1 MSNFAPVDLRLY
13 AAAFALAW
21 LMLAASSAKA
31 EEPPAEVAAPSG
43 TSLSIASWGGAY
55 GQSQEIAYFEPFT
68 KKTGVK
74 ITTETYDGT
83 LATIKAKIGGS
94 ASPFDIVDLS
104 AYALDM
110 LCRDGLIETIDS
122 TTLAVGP
129 GGQSASEDFL
139 PGGINSCGIASVAW
153 STVIAFDRQAF
164 AKAQPTKIAD
174 LLEIQRFPG
183 KRALPNGPRYT
194 LELALLA
201 DGVEPAS
208 IYSELAMPEG
218 ADRAFAALDKI
229 KPQILWWSKA
239 EDAIAHA
246 DAAEGV
252 DGGGFS
258 GRIFRAAVNA
268 RQRIGVLWD
277 GQIYDVD
284 LWAIPKGAANK
295 EDAKRFIAFA
305 TEPAQMAAQAE
316 LIAYGPM
323 RKSAIALV
331 GKHPSIDIEM
341 KGFLPTAPDNFR
353 KALKFDEVWW
363 KDHGEALE
371 TRFKTWREQPAVID
385 AKASPADGKSKPGD
399 TKASTADGKSK
410 PGDAKAATADEKS
423 KPGDAKAR
431 PHRRRQGCDRRRSAQ
446 ARGREARA
454 TPETQTGSVPSAAPK
469 PAPKPAPNKPQ

>member
-1 MSNFAPVDLRLY
+1 MINFTPVDLRLY

-21 LMLAASSAKA
+21 LMFGAPSVKAEDPPALAAT
-31 EEPPAEVAAPSG
+31 PRG
-43 TSLSIASWGGAY
+43 TTLSITSWGGAY

-83 LATIKAKIGGS
+83 LAAIKAKIGGS
-94 ASPFDIVDLS
+94 TSPFDIVDLS
-104 AYALDM
+104 QFALDM
-110 LCRDGLIETIDS
+110 LCRDGLLETIDS
-122 TTLAVGP
+122 AMLTAP
-129 GGQSASEDFL
+129 PSGQSVSEDFL
-139 PGGINSCGIASVAW
+139 PGGINSCGVASVAW

-164 AKAQPTKIAD
+164 AKARPAKIAD
-174 LLEIQRFPG
+174 LLDIQRFPG

-201 DGVEPAS
+201 DGVEPAN
-208 IYSELAMPEG
+208 IYIELGTTAG

-239 EDAIAHA
+239 EDAIAMLMQRKA
-246 DAAEGV
+246 SMAAA
-252 DGGGFS
+252 FS
-258 GRIFRAAVNA
+258 GRIFRAAVGA
-268 RQRIGVLWD
+268 RQRIDELWD
-277 GQIYDVD
+277 GQIYDLD

-295 EDAKRFIAFA
+295 DDAKRFITFA

-371 TRFKTWREQPAVID
+371 TRFKTWREQPAPAAD
-385 AKASPADGKSKPGD
+385 AKASTPDGKSKPGD
-399 TKASTADGKSK
+399 TKPSTADQKSK
-410 PGDAKAATADEKS
+410 PGDAKAATADEKP
-423 KPGDAKAR
+423 KPADAK
-431 PHRRRQGCDRRRSAQ
+431 PT
-446 ARGREARA
+446 
-454 TPETQTGSVPSAAPK
+454 TPEGQTGAVPNAAPK
-469 PAPKPAPNKPQ
+469 PAPKPTPTKPQ

>member
-1 MSNFAPVDLRLY
+1 MSNFGPVDLRFH
-13 AAAFALAW
+13 ATAFAIAW

-31 EEPPAEVAAPSG
+31 EDPPADAAAAPSG
-43 TSLSIASWGGAY
+43 TSLSVASWGGAY

-83 LATIKAKIGGS
+83 LAAIKAKIGGNT
-94 ASPFDIVDLS
+94 SPFDIVDLS

-110 LCRDGLIETIDS
+110 LCREGLLETIDS
-122 TTLAVGP
+122 ATLVAGS
-129 GGQSASEDFL
+129 GGQSASEDFIS
-139 PGGINSCGIASVAW
+139 GGVNSCGIASVAW

-164 AKAQPTKIAD
+164 AKAQPSKIAD
-174 LLEIQRFPG
+174 LLDIQRFPG
-183 KRALPNGPRYT
+183 KRALPNEPRYT

-201 DGVEPAS
+201 DGVEPANL
-208 IYSELAMPEG
+208 YSELGTPAG

-239 EDAIAHA
+239 EDVIGMLMQRKASM
-246 DAAEGV
+246 AA
-252 DGGGFS
+252 GFS
-258 GRIFRAAVNA
+258 GRIFRAAVSA
-268 RQRIGVLWD
+268 RQRIDVLWD
-277 GQIYDVD
+277 GQIYDLD

-331 GKHPSIDIEM
+331 GKHPFIDIEM
-341 KGFLPTAPDNFR
+341 KGFLPTAPDNFK

-363 KDHGEALE
+363 KDHGTELEA
-371 TRFKTWREQPAVID
+371 RFKTWREQPAVVD
-385 AKASPADGKSKPGD
+385 AKQPADEKSKPAGA
-399 TKASTADGKSK
+399 KPSTADQKTK
-410 PGDAKAATADEKS
+410 PGDAKAATDDDAP
-423 KPGDAKAR
+423 KPADAK
-431 PHRRRQGCDRRRSAQ
+431 P
-446 ARGREARA
+446 A
-454 TPETQTGSVPSAAPK
+454 TPEAQTGSVPNVGAK
-469 PAPKPAPNKPQ
+469 PAPEPAPTKPR

>member
-1 MSNFAPVDLRLY
+1 MSNFGPVDLRFH
-13 AAAFALAW
+13 ATAFAIAW

-31 EEPPAEVAAPSG
+31 EDPPADAAAAPSG
-43 TSLSIASWGGAY
+43 TSLSVASWGGAY

-83 LATIKAKIGGS
+83 LAAIKAKIGGS
-94 ASPFDIVDLS
+94 TSPFDIVDLS

-110 LCRDGLIETIDS
+110 LCREGLLETIDS
-122 TTLAVGP
+122 ATLVAGS
-129 GGQSASEDFL
+129 GGQSASEDFIS
-139 PGGINSCGIASVAW
+139 GGVNSCGIASVAW

-164 AKAQPTKIAD
+164 AKAQPSKIAD
-174 LLEIQRFPG
+174 LLDIQRFPG
-183 KRALPNGPRYT
+183 KRALPNEPRYT

-201 DGVEPAS
+201 DGVEPANL
-208 IYSELAMPEG
+208 YSELGTPAG

-239 EDAIAHA
+239 EDVIGMLMQRKASM
-246 DAAEGV
+246 AA
-252 DGGGFS
+252 GFS
-258 GRIFRAAVNA
+258 GRIFRAAVSA
-268 RQRIGVLWD
+268 RQRIDVLWD
-277 GQIYDVD
+277 GQIYDLD

-341 KGFLPTAPDNFR
+341 KGFLPTAPDNFK

-363 KDHGEALE
+363 KDHGTELEA
-371 TRFKTWREQPAVID
+371 RFKTWREQPAVVD
-385 AKASPADGKSKPGD
+385 ARAPADEKSKPAGA
-399 TKASTADGKSK
+399 KPSTADQKTK

-423 KPGDAKAR
+423 KPGEAKSGDAKAATA
-431 PHRRRQGCDRRRSAQ
+431 D
-446 ARGREARA
+446 EAPKPADAKPA
-454 TPETQTGSVPSAAPK
+454 TPEAQTGSVPNAGAK
-469 PAPKPAPNKPQ
+469 PAPEPAPTKPR

>member
-1 MSNFAPVDLRLY
+1 MSNFAPVDLRLH

-21 LMLAASSAKA
+21 LMLAAPSAKA
-31 EEPPAEVAAPSG
+31 EEPPAEAAAPSG

-74 ITTETYDGT
+74 INTETYDGT

-110 LCRDGLIETIDS
+110 LCRDGLLETIDS
-122 TTLAVGP
+122 ATLAAGP
-129 GGQSASEDFL
+129 GGQSASEDFIS
-139 PGGINSCGIASVAW
+139 GGVNSCGIASVAW
-153 STVIAFDRQAF
+153 STVMAFDRQAF
-164 AKAQPTKIAD
+164 TKAQPSKIAD

-208 IYSELAMPEG
+208 IYSELATPEG

-239 EDAIAHA
+239 EDAISMLIQRKASM
-246 DAAEGV
+246 AA
-252 DGGGFS
+252 GFS

-277 GQIYDVD
+277 GQIYDLD

-341 KGFLPTAPDNFR
+341 KGFLPTAPDNFK

-363 KDHGEALE
+363 KEHGEELE

-385 AKASPADGKSKPGD
+385 AKVAGERKVETRGR
-399 TKASTADGKSK
+399 KALARGRKVQA
-410 PGDAKAATADEKS
+410 GDAKAATADEKS
-423 KPGDAKAR
+423 KPAMPIKAR
-431 PHRRRQGCDRRRSAQ
+431 RCQGCDRRRKAQ
-446 ARGREARA
+446 ARGREAGDAGGANRF
-454 TPETQTGSVPSAAPK
+454 SAERAPK
-469 PAPKPAPNKPQ
+469 PAPKPTPNKPQ